1 MEFSIWL
8 LGPGW
13 SNENDIYF
21 KNSRNIEPHQKVCHF
36 SGSLHR
42 CQSHLDESRLNFSRT
57 IKSYM
62 YVSFAG
68 EFRSKI
74 LLVRICTKSV
84 YLSYLKFDIK
94 EKKSVKSDK
103 ILISRRVRRILLFF
117 QVRIQKVHWE
127 LATEQSCI
135 HIEITSSKISSL
147 VSILEL
153 ADWSGFVNLMK
164 IQLSWAAE
172 LSRWRPCAI

>member
-1 MEFSIWL
+1 MEVRVLLNLTSSLFLRGSVNESIV
-8 LGPGW
+8 
-13 SNENDIYF
+13 SNG
-21 KNSRNIEPHQKVCHF
+21 SRGDGSAEKVCHF
-36 SGSLHR
+36 SGVLHR
-42 CQSHLDESRLNFSRT
+42 CHSHLDESRLSFSRT

-84 YLSYLKFDIK
+84 YYLSYLKFDIK

-117 QVRIQKVHWE
+117 QVRIRKVH
-127 LATEQSCI
+127 
-135 HIEITSSKISSL
+135 
-147 VSILEL
+147 
-153 ADWSGFVNLMK
+153 
-164 IQLSWAAE
+164 
-172 LSRWRPCAI
+172 